1 MAQRLTVKYYFETCS
16 NKVNFQLLNIAMY
29 KFKSAFVYSIIL
41 FFGFIFTQSLFAQD
55 TTQYIEKNRTNTK
68 VQQDKP
74 YVILIS
80 ADGFRY
86 DFARRYDA
94 KNLIRLANTGVE
106 ATSMKPSFPTLTF
119 PNHYSIATGLY
130 PAHHGIVSNRFYDPA
145 RKEIYALGKKES
157 VEDGTWYGGTPLWVL
172 AEKQQMVSASFFWV
186 GSESDV
192 QKTRPTYY
200 FKYSEVFKFDRRLQ
214 ILKEWLALPADRR
227 PHLITFYFPEVD
239 HAAHSFGVY
248 SKETEEAVHILDRSI
263 GEMNKMCAATGLP
276 INFVFVSDHGFTD
289 VDTVN
294 TLTVPPIDTSKFLV
308 STSSNLVQIY
318 AKEKKDIVP
327 AYNALKKLDNHYT
340 TYLAENVPADWHYGE
355 LDDYYNR
362 VGDIILAS
370 DEPFIF
376 YSRGRKSPAT
386 HGFDNKL
393 QEMQATFYAWG
404 PAFKKNLKINN
415 FENVHVYPMIAK
427 ILGLTFDP
435 ESIDGRVEVLEGI
448 LK

>member
-1 MAQRLTVKYYFETCS
+1 M
-16 NKVNFQLLNIAMY
+16 NKQTTAFFYSVLL
-29 KFKSAFVYSIIL
+29 AFV
-41 FFGFIFTQSLFAQD
+41 FIFTQPLFAQD
-55 TTQYIEKNRTNTK
+55 TTQYIVKNRINAK
-68 VQQDKP
+68 VQQNKP

-86 DFARRYDA
+86 DFARRYNA
-94 KNLIRLANTGVE
+94 KNLISLANSGVE

-130 PAHHGIVSNRFYDPA
+130 PAHHGIVSNRFYDPQ

-172 AEKQQMVSASFFWV
+172 AEKQQMLSASFFWV

-214 ILKEWLALPADRR
+214 ILKEWLALPADKR

-239 HAAHSFGVY
+239 HAAHNFGVY
-248 SKETEEAVHILDRSI
+248 SKETEEAVYTLDKSI
-263 GEMNKMCAATGLP
+263 GEMNKMCSASGLP

-294 TLTVPPIDTSKFLV
+294 TLSVPPIDTSKFLI
-308 STSSNLVQIY
+308 SYGSNLVHLY

-327 AYNALKKLDNHYT
+327 AYHSLKKLDNRYT
-340 TYLAENVPADWHYGE
+340 TFLAKDVPAEWNYGYMN
-355 LDDYYNR
+355 DHFNR
-362 VGDIILAS
+362 IGDIILTS
-370 DEPFIF
+370 ERPYIF
-376 YSRGRKSPAT
+376 HNRGRKSPAT

-404 PAFKKNLKINN
+404 PAFKRNLKINN